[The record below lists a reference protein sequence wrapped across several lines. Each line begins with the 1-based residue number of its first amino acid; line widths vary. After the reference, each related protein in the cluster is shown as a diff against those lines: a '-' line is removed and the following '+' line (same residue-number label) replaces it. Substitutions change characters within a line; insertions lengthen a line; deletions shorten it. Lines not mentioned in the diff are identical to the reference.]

1 MEKFELNIT
10 DLSEEEIPW
19 VSSFLKCEEEL
30 ESYDIQEKKHDSN
43 YSMVNNYYKML
54 YMVLKYHNLRSD
66 EIILNTPLKRMIKIN
81 RIVSSKEFTP
91 MKVDFA
97 AFNGICFPAD
107 RQKETVQVPRRR
119 DLILCPAL
127 CLRQAR
133 HRGFPHGFPVRS
145 FICPCQP
152 ASERSYLY
160 SDPDP
165 IYPSFPQDSFFPAC
179 SHTHFPLYF
188 FPC

>member
-107 RQKETVQVPRRR
+107 VVFIDYREYEKYSQNPTEENKKKLNVIEDADLTYVRTVKFNDGRLFAVTFVKN
-119 DLILCPAL
+119 CKGT
-127 CLRQAR
+127 
-133 HRGFPHGFPVRS
+133 GFIRKP
-145 FICPCQP
+145 
-152 ASERSYLY
+152 SEWEY
-160 SDPDP
+160 
-165 IYPSFPQDSFFPAC
+165 IVF
-179 SHTHFPLYF
+179 
-188 FPC
+188 